1 MGDAGDDHP
10 VRRTG
15 LEADLDMPHIGV
27 VTGVTRSIRNGR

>member
-1 MGDAGDDHP
+1 MGDAGDDHL

-15 LEADLDMPHIGV
+15 LEADVDTPHMGV